1 MAILSKSGIVTGLQC
16 EKRLFLQKHNRELAD
31 STSDQ
36 RRNAQR
42 SGTEVGE
49 IARTYFPNGILV
61 HSEFNGKKREI
72 DQLQQTE
79 ALMQSDTPCIFEA
92 TFLWEGVIVRIDVLE
107 KHGDAW
113 NIYEV
118 KASTS
123 IKRMHS
129 FDLAVQVFIARKY
142 GLRIRRAN
150 IMLVNNQYVMKGQ
163 FMVKEFFV
171 IKNLNKKIQIHLNN
185 LGSTIHELK
194 QTLAGEEPEISIGNH
209 CSSPYKCEFKGHCW
223 KHVPS
228 KSILE
233 LCGSK
238 EIAWDLWNQGI
249 VAFEEVPEIAL
260 QEFSPAQRDQHQANL
275 RGKPLVN
282 KPMLS
287 EFINDLTAPIH
298 YLDFE
303 AFSTAIP
310 MFKGS
315 KPYDQMAF
323 QYSLHIQN
331 NQDLVHL
338 DFVADPTSLVDP
350 RKQMIEALL
359 NDLQEEGDI
368 LVYNLSFE
376 KRVFLNIAKAYPEH
390 EKEIHKVIP
399 RLKDLIIPFKE
410 KMVIS
415 AEMRG
420 KTSIKNVLPALVQ
433 DMSYDGLAI
442 QNGAAAS
449 LEFAHLIANNTTSE
463 DTINQLKKYCEQ
475 DTLAMVYILDALKEL
490 INSKD

>member
-1 MAILSKSGIVTGLQC
+1 
-16 EKRLFLQKHNRELAD
+16 
-31 STSDQ
+31 
-36 RRNAQR
+36 
-42 SGTEVGE
+42 
-49 IARTYFPNGILV
+49 
-61 HSEFNGKKREI
+61 
-72 DQLQQTE
+72 
-79 ALMQSDTPCIFEA
+79 
-92 TFLWEGVIVRIDVLE
+92 
-107 KHGDAW
+107 
-113 NIYEV
+113 
-118 KASTS
+118 
-123 IKRMHS
+123 
-129 FDLAVQVFIARKY
+129 
-142 GLRIRRAN
+142 
-150 IMLVNNQYVMKGQ
+150 
-163 FMVKEFFV
+163 
-171 IKNLNKKIQIHLNN
+171 
-185 LGSTIHELK
+185 
-194 QTLAGEEPEISIGNH
+194 
-209 CSSPYKCEFKGHCW
+209 
-223 KHVPS
+223 
-228 KSILE
+228 
-233 LCGSK
+233 
-238 EIAWDLWNQGI
+238 
-249 VAFEEVPEIAL
+249 
-260 QEFSPAQRDQHQANL
+260 
-275 RGKPLVN
+275 
-282 KPMLS
+282 MLS

-331 NQDLVHL
+331 NEDLVHL

-475 DTLAMVYILDALKEL
+475 DTLAMVHILDALKEL
-490 INSKD
+490 LNSKD